1 MSYSGRALACVLPFS
16 ISQPSEALNIMRRI
30 LQVLTAAMLVMTV
43 LHRKCGSDLRGSAAA
58 SKDGGHWRGIAR
70 GHDGW
75 RGCDSS
81 VHHRWKPAP
90 SDHAPADHSG
100 CGVVSAARIT
110 EIRQEHEAE

>member
-70 GHDGW
+70 GHDG
-75 RGCDSS
+75 RLGFQTSLLKFRTKNGASCSS
-81 VHHRWKPAP
+81 VPIFVA
-90 SDHAPADHSG
+90 
-100 CGVVSAARIT
+100 SAFT
-110 EIRQEHEAE
+110 DS